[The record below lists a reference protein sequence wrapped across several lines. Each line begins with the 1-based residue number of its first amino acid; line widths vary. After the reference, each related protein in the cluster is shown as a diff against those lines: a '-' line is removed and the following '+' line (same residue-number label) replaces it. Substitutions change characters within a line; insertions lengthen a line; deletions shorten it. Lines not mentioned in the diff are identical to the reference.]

1 MGISKFMIIIP
12 SQIFFILNNSNAE
25 VEVYEVVS
33 TNYYIA
39 TFNTFTLGFGAS
51 ILHLSTAL
59 FPTRFVYLFAL
70 HISFFSFPSCPL
82 SVFFLH
88 VLCPCSFFMFP
99 LGQWMGGTLSREILF
114 IPVQESIR
122 TRSRRGSVGG
132 NSLKF

>member
-12 SQIFFILNNSNAE
+12 TQ
-25 VEVYEVVS
+25 VVF
-33 TNYYIA
+33 TNFYII

-51 ILHLSTAL
+51 ILHLLAAL
-59 FPTRFVYLFAL
+59 FPSRFIYLFA
-70 HISFFSFPSCPL
+70 SYFPFFSFLFPYL
-82 SVFFLH
+82 SVISFVRLFLH